1 MATAKVAHT
10 NNYLEIAV
18 VAVAVAKLAINC
30 NNCRLHISIEVP
42 KYLSHEAHGYMDG
55 NANGQRTRADC
66 GTQMPIFLAFMECSS
81 DDEMDS
87 LQIIGTKLF

>member
-55 NANGQRTRADC
+55 NANGQRTRAARA
-66 GTQMPIFLAFMECSS
+66 IFLAFMECSS

-87 LQIIGTKLF
+87 LQITGTKLF